1 MPRRDRGTEHTVD
14 DVPDGGAHVSEGPA
28 GALPLWS
35 NFSWTFAGILVY
47 TLCQW
52 GMLSVLSKLGT
63 PVVVGQ
69 FALGLAITAPIVLFS
84 NLQLRSVQA
93 TDARGE
99 YAFGDYLGLRMATTL
114 LALVLISVIVL
125 LSGYRLEIILLVL
138 VVGVAKAFESVSDIY
153 YGLLQRYERMDVVA
167 RSMMIKGPLSLLA
180 LGLVFYLTRDVVWA
194 AVAMTVAWALVL
206 FAYDI
211 RKTVLLNQQ
220 RMREEGARLG
230 PRWKIGVL
238 WQLAYFALPLG
249 FVAALN
255 SLNTNLPRY
264 LTEQYLGERELG
276 IFAAL
281 AYIMVS
287 ARLVSGALGN
297 SASPRLARSYAEGD
311 RAAFSGLLLKLVL
324 IGSLAGVA
332 GVLAS
337 LVAGRWILGVLYTPE
352 YASYTGVLVCIM
364 VATGINYV
372 TSVLNFGIVAVRR
385 FRIQALALIG
395 VVATT
400 GIACLILIPSFGIL
414 GAGMALTLGMVFY
427 LLADC
432 LIIFHVLRKL
442 PGGMARS

>member
-1 MPRRDRGTEHTVD
+1 MPRRGSGTEHTID
-14 DVPDGGAHVSEGPA
+14 GIPDRGIHASEGRA
-28 GALPLWS
+28 GALSLRS
-35 NFSWTFAGILVY
+35 NFSWTFAGTLVY

-63 PVVVGQ
+63 PVAVGQ
-69 FALGLAITAPIVLFS
+69 FALGLAITAPVILFS

-93 TDARGE
+93 TDTRGE
-99 YAFGDYLGLRMATTL
+99 YTFGDYLGLRIATIL
-114 LALVLISVIVL
+114 LALVLISTIVL
-125 LSGYRLEIILLVL
+125 LSGYRIEIILLVL
-138 VVGVAKAFESVSDIY
+138 VVGVAKAFEAMSDIF
-153 YGLLQRYERMDVVA
+153 YGLLQQYERMDVVA

-180 LGLVFYLTRDVVWA
+180 LGFVFYLTRDVMWA
-194 AVAMTVAWALVL
+194 AVAMTVAWILVL
-206 FAYDI
+206 FAYDV

-220 RMREEGARLG
+220 RMREEGMRLG
-230 PRWKIGVL
+230 PRWKVGAL

-255 SLNTNLPRY
+255 SLHINLPRY

-297 SASPRLARSYAEGD
+297 SASPRLARFYAEGD
-311 RAAFSGLLLKLVL
+311 RAAFSRLLLRLVL
-324 IGSLAGVA
+324 IGVLAGVA
-332 GVLAS
+332 GVLAA
-337 LVAGRWILGVLYTPE
+337 LVAGRWILSVLYTSE
-352 YASYTGVLVCIM
+352 YANYTGLLVCIM

-385 FRIQALALIG
+385 FRIQALALVG

-400 GIACLILIPSFGIL
+400 SIACLILIPSFGVL
-414 GAGMALTLGMVFY
+414 GAGMALTLGMAFY

-432 LIIFHVLRKL
+432 LIMLHVLRKL